1 MSQTTNNNNNKGKN
15 PNNKKKDFFNTES
28 GTYISF
34 AELKAEIEAGNVTP
48 ASLYADYEVYDAST
62 DQAKELMELA
72 IKKVTPKAAPQPNVQ
87 AIKDK
92 ATQEAQTIKSQAEA
106 EAKTIKDKATEEA
119 QTIKDKAT
127 QEAQTIKSQAEAE
140 AKTIKSQA
148 EAEANTIK
156 AQATKDTTKDPDK
169 PAKKSKATATNLI
182 AAGKIWKYVDDNG
195 LVLVDMTGSQAKVDL
210 ISRINDKNIE
220 SRADLEVF
228 KKYGMSVELVPVR
241 KLGDK
246 LFVARKTADDF
257 TVNTIADIIT
267 ILNEEE
273 EEG

>member
-1 MSQTTNNNNNKGKN
+1 MSQNTNYNKQQPKAAQKPGS
-15 PNNKKKDFFNTES
+15 KDFFNRES
-28 GTYISF
+28 GKYIST
-34 AELKAEIEAGNVTP
+34 ANLKKLVEDGTVSAMD
-48 ASLYADYEVYDAST
+48 LYTNYEVEDASA
-62 DQAKELMELA
+62 DDAAAIMEAA
-72 IKKVTPKAAPQPNVQ
+72 IKKSVGATKAVNVQ
-87 AIKDK
+87 AIKD
-92 ATQEAQTIKSQAEA
+92 QAEA
-106 EAKTIKDKATEEA
+106 EAKTIKDNAAAEAKTIKDNATAEA
-119 QTIKDKAT
+119 QTIKDNAT
-127 QEAQTIKSQAEAE
+127 AEAQTIKDNAAAEAKTIKDQAEAE
-140 AKTIKSQA
+140 AK
-148 EAEANTIK
+148 TIK

-273 EEG
+273 EED